1 MPCATG
7 LGSSWELG
15 WGLRALACTTLH
27 LLDLSSLSS
36 CYPVATPSS
45 ASSTPSLG
53 LHIDALEDRGLSL
66 ACLYPAMAQH
76 LGSPCWGPV

>member
-1 MPCATG
+1 MPCATR

-15 WGLRALACTTLH
+15 CGLSALACRYTAPARSKQSVLLLPCRCSFIRILH
-27 LLDLSSLSS
+27 
-36 CYPVATPSS
+36 
-45 ASSTPSLG
+45 PSLG
-53 LHIDALEDRGLSL
+53 LHMDALEERGLSL